1 MNSKLKTQNTMI
13 KFLIKGLLRDKS
25 RSRVPI
31 IVVSI
36 GVMLTVLMN
45 AYIRGFMGDTIE
57 VNAKFTNG
65 HLKVMTR
72 AYAENANQ
80 IPNDLALVDV
90 DQLVSDLRNQIP
102 GVSWAP
108 RIQFGGLVD
117 IPDENGETK
126 SQGPAIGMGVDLL
139 SIDSKEIERLNLE
152 RSIVRGNLIKNRGE
166 AMLSEEFSVK
176 LGVGPGDE
184 ITLIGS
190 TMHGSMSMDNFIL
203 VGTVNFGAEAIDKG
217 AILLDIE
224 DARRALDMYDS
235 SSEILG
241 FFNDGFYNNDLAVRI
256 AKDFNEAQNP
266 NDEFAPIIKSL
277 SQQGAM
283 GQYVALT
290 SVWSV
295 YISLVFIIAMSLVLW
310 NAGLLGGLRRYGEVG
325 IRIAMGEEKGHV
337 YRSMIYE
344 SIFIGIA
351 GSIVGTAFGLFFAW
365 LIQKYGIDI
374 TGMMQGSSMMLPT
387 HIRARIAPSDFY
399 IGLFPGLISTVL
411 GTMLAGIGIYKRQT
425 AKLFKELEA

>member
-1 MNSKLKTQNTMI
+1 MI

-25 RSRVPI
+25 RSRVPV

-90 DQLVSDLRNQIP
+90 DQLVSDLRGQIP

-139 SIDSKEIERLNLE
+139 SSDSKEIERLNLE

-166 AMLSEEFSVK
+166 AMLSEEFSAK
-176 LGVGPGDE
+176 LGVGPGDD
-184 ITLIGS
+184 ITIIGS

-256 AKDFNEAQNP
+256 AKDFNEAQDP

-325 IRIAMGEEKGHV
+325 LRIAMGEEKGHI